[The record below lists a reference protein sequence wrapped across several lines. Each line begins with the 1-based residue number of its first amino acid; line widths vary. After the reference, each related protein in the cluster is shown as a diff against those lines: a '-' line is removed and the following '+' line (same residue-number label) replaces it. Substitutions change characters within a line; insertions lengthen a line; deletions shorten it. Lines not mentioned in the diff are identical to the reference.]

1 MRKRNIK
8 VNFYLN
14 ENEKNI
20 LNEIH
25 KKAKLSQSDFLRYL
39 IINYQNKN
47 LSEDN
52 IEDNIEDINNSL
64 SKVINNLLVLKN
76 RFDIAH
82 NLKYSNFV
90 AQQINTI
97 KEILDK
103 F

>member
-20 LNEIH
+20 LNEKH

-47 LSEDN
+47 LL
-52 IEDNIEDINNSL
+52 EDNIEDIINSL
-64 SKVINNLLVLKN
+64 SKVT
-76 RFDIAH
+76 
-82 NLKYSNFV
+82 
-90 AQQINTI
+90 QQINTI
-97 KEILDK
+97 KEILNK

>member
-20 LNEIH
+20 LNEKH

-47 LSEDN
+47 LS
-52 IEDNIEDINNSL
+52 EDNIEDINNSL

-90 AQQINTI
+90 TQQINTI

>member
-20 LNEIH
+20 LNEKY

-52 IEDNIEDINNSL
+52 IEDINNSL

-82 NLKYSNFV
+82 NWNISIFCSTNYYY
-90 AQQINTI
+90 
-97 KEILDK
+97 
-103 F
+103 